1 MSAMTS
7 YMPLGEIAPQFAPAA
22 QNLPITGLSSDSRT
36 IEQGNLFVALRG
48 YGRPG
53 TDFAR
58 EAVQAGAVAV
68 ISDLAEIQ
76 QLGLDV
82 PVALEPEL
90 ATRLSLMAGEFYG
103 HPSQSLD
110 VIGITGTNGK
120 TSCCFWLSWLLNQ
133 LGKPTGHIGTL
144 GAGMPTEQGFKST
157 GFTTPDPIQVQ
168 RLLSECLQSDAEA
181 VVMEVSSHGLDQG
194 RVAAIRFDAALF
206 TNLSRDH
213 LDYHADM
220 EAYLQ
225 AKLRLFKQAGLKR
238 AIVNLDEPA
247 SSRVFA
253 ELDPQVESFG
263 YSLFDA
269 DADLYFL
276 SIVPVTAAYEVE
288 MGGLWGLGKL
298 RIPVVGRYNLSN
310 ILAVTA
316 TLLARGYALKEIAP
330 MLEQLPSVP
339 GRMQIV
345 EPAAAELP
353 RVIVDYAHTPDAVA
367 AVLSALRE
375 QTAGKLIAVIGC
387 GGNRD
392 KAKRPLM
399 AREAVAHSDLQVFT
413 SDNPRN
419 EDPLA
424 ILDEM
429 QKGVSDAA
437 SVQIIED
444 RRKAIEWA
452 VNLAAVGDLVAVL
465 GKGHENYQLLDGRR
479 IDFSDADVCRKAL
492 ERRLSV

>member
-168 RLLSECLQSDAEA
+168 RLLSECLQSDA
-181 VVMEVSSHGLDQG
+181 
-194 RVAAIRFDAALF
+194 
-206 TNLSRDH
+206 
-213 LDYHADM
+213 
-220 EAYLQ
+220 
-225 AKLRLFKQAGLKR
+225 
-238 AIVNLDEPA
+238 
-247 SSRVFA
+247 
-253 ELDPQVESFG
+253 
-263 YSLFDA
+263 
-269 DADLYFL
+269 
-276 SIVPVTAAYEVE
+276 
-288 MGGLWGLGKL
+288 
-298 RIPVVGRYNLSN
+298 
-310 ILAVTA
+310 
-316 TLLARGYALKEIAP
+316 
-330 MLEQLPSVP
+330 
-339 GRMQIV
+339 
-345 EPAAAELP
+345 
-353 RVIVDYAHTPDAVA
+353 
-367 AVLSALRE
+367 
-375 QTAGKLIAVIGC
+375 
-387 GGNRD
+387 
-392 KAKRPLM
+392 
-399 AREAVAHSDLQVFT
+399 
-413 SDNPRN
+413 
-419 EDPLA
+419 
-424 ILDEM
+424 
-429 QKGVSDAA
+429 
-437 SVQIIED
+437 
-444 RRKAIEWA
+444 
-452 VNLAAVGDLVAVL
+452 
-465 GKGHENYQLLDGRR
+465 
-479 IDFSDADVCRKAL
+479 
-492 ERRLSV
+492 

>member
-1 MSAMTS
+1 MSAIS
-7 YMPLGEIAPQFAPAA
+7 YMSLGKIAPRFSPAA
-22 QNLPITGLSSDSRT
+22 QNLLITGLSTDSRT

-53 TDFAR
+53 TEFAR
-58 EAVQAGAVAV
+58 DAVQAGAVAV
-68 ISDLAEIQ
+68 ISDLAEIE
-76 QLGLDV
+76 QLNLDV

-90 ATRLSLMAGEFYG
+90 ATRLSSMAGEFYG
-103 HPSQSLD
+103 HPSKSLD

-120 TSCCFWLSWLLNQ
+120 TSCCFWLCWLLNE

-144 GAGMPTEQGFKST
+144 GAGMPSKSGFKPT

-168 RLLSECLQSDAEA
+168 RLLSECLQDNAEA

-194 RVAAIRFDAALF
+194 RVAAIHFDAALF

-238 AIVNLDEPA
+238 AIVNMDEKA
-247 SSRVFA
+247 SSRILA
-253 ELDPQVESFG
+253 ELDSGVESFG
-263 YSLFDA
+263 YSLFKTE
-269 DADLYFL
+269 ADLYF
-276 SIVPVTAAYEVE
+276 SSVVPVAAAYEVE
-288 MGGLWGLGKL
+288 IAGFWGSQKI

-316 TLLARGYALKEIAP
+316 TLLARGYNLEEIVP
-330 MLEQLPSVP
+330 LLEQLPSVP

-345 EPAAAELP
+345 EPIAVELP
-353 RVIVDYAHTPDAVA
+353 RVVVDYAHTPDAVA
-367 AVLSALRE
+367 SALSALRE
-375 QTAGKLIAVIGC
+375 QTAGKLIAVLGC

-392 KAKRPLM
+392 KDKRPLM
-399 AREAVAHSDLQVFT
+399 AREAVAYSDLQIFT

-419 EDPLA
+419 EDPLT
-424 ILDEM
+424 ILNDM
-429 QKGVSDAA
+429 QRGVADAA

-444 RRKAIEWA
+444 RRKAIELA
-452 VNLAAVGDLVAVL
+452 VSLATAGDLVAVL
-465 GKGHENYQLLDGRR
+465 GKGHESYQLVHDRR
-479 IDFSDADVCRKAL
+479 IDFSDVDACSKAL
-492 ERRLSV
+492 ERRLSA

>member
-1 MSAMTS
+1 MNAMTS
-7 YMPLGEIAPQFAPAA
+7 YKPLGEIAPQFEPAA
-22 QNLPITGLSSDSRT
+22 HNLLITGLSSDSRA

-53 TDFAR
+53 TEFAR
-58 EAVQAGAVAV
+58 DAVQAGAVAV
-68 ISDLAEIQ
+68 ISDLAEIE
-76 QLGLDV
+76 QLNLNV

-90 ATRLSLMAGEFYG
+90 AARLSSMAGEFYG
-103 HPSQSLD
+103 HPSHSLD

-120 TSCCFWLSWLLNQ
+120 TSCCFWLCWLLNQ

-144 GAGMPTEQGFKST
+144 GAGMPSKPGFKPT

-168 RLLSECLQSDAEA
+168 RLLSECLQDNAEA

-194 RVAAIRFDAALF
+194 RVAAVRFDAALF

-238 AIVNLDEPA
+238 AIVNLDEAA
-247 SSRVFA
+247 SSRILA
-253 ELDPQVESFG
+253 ALDSRVEPFG
-263 YSLFDA
+263 YSLFKTE
-269 DADLYFL
+269 ADLYF
-276 SIVPVTAAYEVE
+276 SSVVPVTAAYEVE
-288 MGGLWGLGKL
+288 IAGLWGSQKM

-316 TLLARGYALKEIAP
+316 TLLARGYGLEEIVP
-330 MLEQLPSVP
+330 QLEQLPSVP

-345 EPAAAELP
+345 EPIAVELP
-353 RVIVDYAHTPDAVA
+353 RVVVDYAHTPDAVA
-367 AVLSALRE
+367 SALSALRE
-375 QTAGKLIAVIGC
+375 QTAGKLIAVLGC

-392 KAKRPLM
+392 KDKRPLM

-419 EDPLA
+419 EDPLT
-424 ILDEM
+424 ILNDM
-429 QKGVSDAA
+429 QGGVADAA

-444 RRKAIEWA
+444 RRKAIELA
-452 VNLAAVGDLVAVL
+452 VSLATAGDLVAVL
-465 GKGHENYQLLDGRR
+465 GKGHESYQLVHDHR
-479 IDFSDADVCRKAL
+479 IDFSDVDVCSKAL
-492 ERRLSV
+492 ERRLFA